1 LGKYITFQQIIHE
14 HPYEPNHVGS
24 MLGVSS
30 TKAELVQEIQRVYP
44 EINTKSLMRASKSTI
59 TIFTLDL
66 YTQEENK

>member
-1 LGKYITFQQIIHE
+1 
-14 HPYEPNHVGS
+14 
-24 MLGVSS
+24 MLGVLF
-30 TKAELVQEIQRVYP
+30 TKAELVQEIQRVFP